1 VTYPLFEWWKS
12 LHANWWNVPSCD
24 ESIFFCG
31 GGGGFKIQK
40 EKKAHTHSA
49 GECFTNMDKLSIRH
63 MKHIFLSLLT
73 KLI

>member
-1 VTYPLFEWWKS
+1 MQIGGTS
-12 LHANWWNVPSCD
+12 LHVMKA
-24 ESIFFCG
+24 FFFVG
-31 GGGGFKIQK
+31 EEVVSKYK
-40 EKKAHTHSA
+40 RKKKHTHSA